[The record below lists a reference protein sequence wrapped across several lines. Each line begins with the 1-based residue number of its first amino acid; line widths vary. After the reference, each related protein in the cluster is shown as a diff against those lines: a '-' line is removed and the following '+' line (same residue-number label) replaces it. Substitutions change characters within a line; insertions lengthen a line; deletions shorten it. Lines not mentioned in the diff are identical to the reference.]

1 MRGRSHR
8 PISTA
13 AQIASSVLHKQLGPP
28 ANARGKDLHPTLR
41 GYISL
46 WARPIPRSTLAA
58 RKQLQAPYSARCC
71 RNSCLV
77 HYFSCF
83 QQSYKDLE
91 ADMIDKIKSKISRR
105 RAFFLLGLPVAL
117 GFAAAP
123 TVMMSSDAEA
133 QTAGM
138 ETRQERR
145 TGRQRRA
152 PSSAAY
158 KSPRAAHRA
167 AFRAAATQ
175 SCFGIARRWIARRL
189 HLGRA

>member
-1 MRGRSHR
+1 
-8 PISTA
+8 
-13 AQIASSVLHKQLGPP
+13 
-28 ANARGKDLHPTLR
+28 
-41 GYISL
+41 
-46 WARPIPRSTLAA
+46 
-58 RKQLQAPYSARCC
+58 
-71 RNSCLV
+71 
-77 HYFSCF
+77 
-83 QQSYKDLE
+83 
-91 ADMIDKIKSKISRR
+91 MIDKIKSKISRR

-123 TVMMSSDAEA
+123 TVMMSSGAEA

-145 TGRQRRA
+145 TGRREP

-189 HLGRA
+189 HLGVSAAFCR